1 MTEVSFGLVRVTGVE
16 NYLNVFLW
24 WFLPELEALKE
35 RFLKHS
41 MHKVKAAAEKKV
53 NLHIVRKE
61 RTEDGKE
68 ELKTDVVPVT
78 IEAENLEEKIVKP
91 GNLKEW

>member
-1 MTEVSFGLVRVTGVE
+1 
-16 NYLNVFLW
+16 
-24 WFLPELEALKE
+24 
-35 RFLKHS
+35 

-91 GNLKEW
+91 GNLKE